1 MISIVRS
8 GRALLLCAAITLV
21 SAAASARPA
30 EAPAASVEVYRTWL
44 AEKAGRAADVR
55 AFELYLAHQG
65 VGGVFPTYQLLRSE
79 SSWAQCGGRPFA
91 LAPRALWPH
100 VVRTLSFIRAWIVP
114 KTGSLEVV
122 SGYRDPTFNACAGGA
137 PQSAHIGFWA
147 LDLVPIGP
155 IRREDMVARL
165 CAVHAAHG
173 AAAHIGLGFYAG
185 MRFHIDSW
193 AFRRWGADRHSASSP
208 CPGATG

>member
-1 MISIVRS
+1 MILIVRS

-79 SSWAQCGGRPFA
+79 SSWAQFGRGPLS
-91 LAPRALWPH
+91 LAPRAVLPQ
-100 VVRTLSFIRAWIVP
+100 VV
-114 KTGSLEVV
+114 
-122 SGYRDPTFNACAGGA
+122 
-137 PQSAHIGFWA
+137 
-147 LDLVPIGP
+147 
-155 IRREDMVARL
+155 
-165 CAVHAAHG
+165 
-173 AAAHIGLGFYAG
+173 
-185 MRFHIDSW
+185 
-193 AFRRWGADRHSASSP
+193 
-208 CPGATG
+208 